1 MKSINPNRE
10 YDQMLRL
17 IERYFDG
24 ETSAAEE
31 KSLRRM
37 LVETDCNAAEVEEAR
52 AVMGVFA
59 TARSLEVAVNKA
71 GASPGKR
78 RAKRPLS
85 LAAISAAAS
94 IAVIIVAVMSILQPG
109 KMSEEEM
116 LATAS
121 VNVYDSIARIR
132 MGESIDRVAG
142 HRMLAMAGNRI
153 NQPDNPDEIAALI
166 SSEMGL
172 MAEAERSVYESI
184 ADDFTSLRDIP
195 FVVGNTDR

>member
-1 MKSINPNRE
+1 MKSVNPNRE
-10 YDQMLRL
+10 YDQLLRL

-31 KSLRRM
+31 KCLRRM
-37 LVETDCNAAEVEEAR
+37 LVETDCNAVEVEEAR

-59 TARSLEVAVNKA
+59 TARSMEGAVNKA
-71 GASPGKR
+71 GALAGKR
-78 RAKRPLS
+78 RAKRRLS

-94 IAVIIVAVMSILQPG
+94 IAVIIVAVMSILHPG
-109 KMSEEEM
+109 RMSEEEM

-121 VNVYDSIARIR
+121 GNVYDSIARIR
-132 MGESIDRVAG
+132 MGEAIDRVAG

-195 FVVGNTDR
+195 FVVGSTDR